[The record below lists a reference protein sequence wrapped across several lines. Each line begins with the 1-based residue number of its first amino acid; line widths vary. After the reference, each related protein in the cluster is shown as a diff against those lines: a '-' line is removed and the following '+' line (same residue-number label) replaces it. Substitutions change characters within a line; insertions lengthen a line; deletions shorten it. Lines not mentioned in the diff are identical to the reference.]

1 MLREL
6 THSALTRFET
16 YVRSKRN
23 NLPPY
28 EQLVHEHVAIKL
40 TALFALNQSIN
51 GTPFFDHAIEDW
63 RDIPILE
70 LTAIL
75 KAQQPSDSEK
85 VLKQYETLE
94 KRYIY

>member
-51 GTPFFDHAIEDW
+51 GTTFFDRPVEDW
-63 RDIPILE
+63 RDIPILD
-70 LTAIL
+70 LIAIL
-75 KAQQPSDSEK
+75 KRSTPG
-85 VLKQYETLE
+85 TR
-94 KRYIY
+94 KRYLNSTRP